1 MQKLSKCRTVCWRDV
16 TETVRR
22 EYSATV
28 SIAARFVS
36 STLEIS
42 QPLVSAVL
50 LALFLINSSVANP
63 TLLVTDQGIQ
73 PSGNLGWLVQVAPDP
88 SLFVQ
93 REQGLGGSLAVE
105 LAFEVQGND
114 LVSATS
120 NVVDWPYQNFGN
132 NPFNDGNSEGLL
144 ADLTTGTLFAAFG
157 SEFFT
162 AGDPINLLTL
172 ETAGALATDLSWGG
186 HTLREGT
193 FAQYTGSRIA
203 QGGTNFDGY
212 QGILKVIPCDLNAD
226 SVCDVADINQMYAE
240 GDLVAGVASVAGNSA
255 DLDGNSL
262 INGADIDVWL
272 DSAARFN
279 GYASPYNR
287 GDTDNL
293 GDISPVRRDVDITD
307 FNALATNFSPTG
319 DGNPTNGPFWDQG
332 NFDGDDDIDITDFN
346 FLATNFTPVGYGG
359 STTSIPEPAE
369 LLLVV
374 TGLVLLTMQRC
385 RFIGGPTLP

>member
-1 MQKLSKCRTVCWRDV
+1 MRWCCA
-16 TETVRR
+16 TEVGRL
-22 EYSATV
+22 ECSQCV
-28 SIAARFVS
+28 SIIVRIVSLKS
-36 STLEIS
+36 STVIS
-42 QPLVSAVL
+42 GQRLASAI
-50 LALFLINSSVANP
+50 FLTAFLTGSSFASPN
-63 TLLVTDQGIQ
+63 LLVTNQGIQ

-105 LAFEVQGND
+105 LALEVQGNS

-120 NVVDWPYQNFGN
+120 NAVDWPYENFGN
-132 NPFNDGNSEGLL
+132 NPFNSGNQEGLSI
-144 ADLTTGTLFAAFG
+144 DLTNGTLFAAFG

-162 AGDPINLLTL
+162 DGDPIDLLTI

-186 HTLREGT
+186 HTLMEGT
-193 FAQYTGSRIA
+193 LAEYTGSRIA

-212 QGILKVIPCDLNAD
+212 QGVLKVIPCDLNTD
-226 SVCDVADINQMYAE
+226 TVCDVADINQMFAE
-240 GDLVAGVASVAGNSA
+240 GDLVAGVASVSGNSA

-287 GDTDNL
+287 GDADNL
-293 GDISPVRRDVDITD
+293 GDISPAQRDVDITD

-346 FLATNFTPVGYGG
+346 FLAANFSPAGYGG
-359 STTSIPEPAE
+359 STTAIPEPAGF
-369 LLLVV
+369 LLVA
-374 TGLVLLTMQRC
+374 TGLLVLALGRQIKRVRTH
-385 RFIGGPTLP
+385 

>member
-1 MQKLSKCRTVCWRDV
+1 MQNLSRCGTVCWRDV

-22 EYSATV
+22 EYSPTV
-28 SIAARFVS
+28 FIAVRFVS
-36 STLEIS
+36 PKIVIKQQLA
-42 QPLVSAVL
+42 SAIL
-50 LALFLINSSVANP
+50 LALFLLNSSVANP

-73 PSGNLGWLVQVAPDP
+73 PNGNLGWLVQVAPDP

-93 REQGLGGSLAVE
+93 REHGLGGS
-105 LAFEVQGND
+105 
-114 LVSATS
+114 S
-120 NVVDWPYQNFGN
+120 NAVDWPYRNFGN
-132 NPFNDGNSEGLL
+132 NPFNSGKQEGLST
-144 ADLTTGTLFAAFG
+144 DLTTGTLFAAFG

-162 AGDPINLLTL
+162 NGDPIDLLTL

-186 HTLREGT
+186 HTLMEGT
-193 FAQYTGSRIA
+193 LAQYTGSRIA
-203 QGGTNFDGY
+203 QGETNFDGY

-240 GDLVAGVASVAGNSA
+240 GDLVAGVVSVSGNSA

-262 INGADIDVWL
+262 INGADIDIWL

-287 GDTDNL
+287 GDADDL
-293 GDISPVRRDVDITD
+293 GNISPAHRDVDITD

-346 FLATNFTPVGYGG
+346 FLAANFTPAGYGG
-359 STTSIPEPAE
+359 STTSIPEPAGF
-369 LLLVV
+369 LLVV